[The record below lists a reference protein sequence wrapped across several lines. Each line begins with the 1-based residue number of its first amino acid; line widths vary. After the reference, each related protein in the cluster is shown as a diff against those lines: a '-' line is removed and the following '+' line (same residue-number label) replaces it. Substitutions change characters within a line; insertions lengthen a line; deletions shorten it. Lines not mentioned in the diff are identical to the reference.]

1 MAWIYL
7 MAPLNSSYQPVSETS
22 CEDNCKVKVL
32 KPPSFSTQR
41 FLPWITFPA
50 SFCHFFLVC
59 FLNCFDGFASLSIIF
74 ESRVSDRSNSGKSH
88 RPLVSSCLFLP
99 WLGLPWLHRFNVL
112 WDKKAFDICCCC
124 FRCCCCRCCWHSCAV
139 VDITMRGGGLVDS
152 TGEAFLLPTK

>member
-1 MAWIYL
+1 MAFICS
-7 MAPLNSSYQPVSETS
+7 MTPPNSSYQPVSETS
-22 CEDNCKVKVL
+22 CEDNCEVKVL
-32 KPPSFSTQR
+32 KPPSFSTQS
-41 FLPWITFPA
+41 FLPWNTFPA

-112 WDKKAFDICCCC
+112 WDKKSLWHLLLLFSLLLSSLLLTFLCCC
-124 FRCCCCRCCWHSCAV
+124 WNYY
-139 VDITMRGGGLVDS
+139 DGEGGG
-152 TGEAFLLPTK
+152 GGAE